1 MAHVFI
7 TGCSSGF
14 GELAALAFARR
25 GDHVTATMRTPAKG
39 VRLRAAAAGAKGG
52 LVVEPCDVDD
62 PASVTDAVARAHARG
77 PIDVLVNNAGIECRS
92 SIEDASDA
100 DVRRQ
105 FETNVFGTLRVI
117 RAVLPA
123 MRERRRGTIV
133 NVSSIAG
140 IVGRPFGGLY
150 SASKHALEGLSEAL
164 ALEVEPFGVRV
175 VLVQPGQYATSLLD
189 NAWVGEGFR
198 GDSPYVERSERF
210 DAAMQKLVP
219 GGQRSDPQE
228 VADVIVRV
236 AHDPQA
242 PFRTLAGGD
251 AEMIAAA
258 HRQLPFEEF
267 VKAMRGALD
276 WWD

>member
-1 MAHVFI
+1 MANVFV

-39 VRLRAAAAGAKGG
+39 ERLRAAAADAAGT
-52 LVVEPCDVDD
+52 LVVERCDVDD
-62 PASVTDAVARAHARG
+62 AASVGEAVAGALARG

-105 FETNVFGTLRVI
+105 FETNVFGTLRLI
-117 RAVLPA
+117 RAVLPG
-123 MRERRRGTIV
+123 MRARGRGAIV
-133 NVSSIAG
+133 NVSSVAG
-140 IVGRPFGGLY
+140 LVARPFGGLY

-164 ALEVEPFGVRV
+164 ALEVAPFGIRV
-175 VLVQPGQYATSLLD
+175 ALVEPGQYATRLLD
-189 NAWVGEGFR
+189 NAWTGAGF
-198 GDSPYVERSERF
+198 GPASPYWERSERF
-210 DAAMQKLVP
+210 DRAMHKVVP
-219 GGQRSDPQE
+219 EGRRADPQE
-228 VADVIVRV
+228 VADLVVRV

-242 PFRTLAGGD
+242 PLRTLAGRD

-258 HRQLPFEEF
+258 HRQLSFEDY
-267 VKAMRGALD
+267 VRAMRGTLD